1 MLLMDVNKLSAVN
14 FASMRKWLIFTIEN
28 LSDLDKRLAI
38 LANDF
43 DHAQVLT
50 DRYNEATGLY
60 LETSRFNLLAGFGAI
75 DIVSCPL
82 NDLESVIKCHD
93 WYFGFFSYELKFE
106 LFNLTDNGKN
116 ATIPF
121 PNLFFFRP
129 RFIIKTVGE
138 SNFVGYDSELDDEI
152 SAMVIVEKLK
162 EINFP
167 DDQEIK
173 PPVQLNQIVGQ
184 TDYFKAIKSL
194 QQHIGRGDIYEV
206 NYCMEFVAE
215 SVASSPQVLFS
226 NMMDLSP
233 MPFSAFLKNGEHY
246 VICASPERYLK
257 KCGDK
262 MISMPMKG
270 TSARGKQNAS
280 AVSGRVL
287 LEDSEKEQAENIMIT
302 DLVRNDLSKVA
313 KPGTVKV
320 DELCGIYAFP
330 GVYQMVSTVSCELK
344 GGVNWAEP
352 IRCSFPM
359 GSMTGAPKQ
368 RALELIDVYEKGSR
382 GLYSGAIGYIS
393 PERDYDF
400 NVVIRSLFLNKPKQK
415 ASFWVGSAITAQSN
429 AEDEYNECLLKA
441 NVLMKILNQ

>member
-1 MLLMDVNKLSAVN
+1 
-14 FASMRKWLIFTIEN
+14 MRKWLTFTIDN
-28 LSDLDKRLAI
+28 SSDLDKRLTM
-38 LANDF
+38 LANNF

-50 DRYNEATGLY
+50 DRYNEASGLY
-60 LETSRFNLLAGFGAI
+60 LEMSKFNVLAGLGAI
-75 DIVSCPL
+75 DIVSCPIK
-82 NDLESVIKCHD
+82 DLESVINCSD
-93 WYFGFFSYELKFE
+93 WYFGFFSYELKSK
-106 LFNLTDNGKN
+106 LFKLSGNGKI

-129 RFIIKTVGE
+129 RYIIKAIDDH
-138 SNFVGYDSELDDEI
+138 NYIGYDSELDDEN
-152 SAMVIVEKLK
+152 SALAIVEKLK
-162 EINFP
+162 KISLPNH
-167 DDQEIK
+167 QKIK
-173 PPVQLNQIVGQ
+173 PIVKLSQCVGQ
-184 TDYFKAIKSL
+184 TDYFKAVNAL

-215 SVASSPQVLFS
+215 FVASSPQMLFS

-257 KCGDK
+257 KSGNK

-270 TSARGKQNAS
+270 TSARGN
-280 AVSGRVL
+280 VNISGRVI
-287 LEDSEKEQAENIMIT
+287 LEDSAKEQAENVMIT
-302 DLVRNDLSKVA
+302 DLVRNDLSRVA

-320 DELCGIYAFP
+320 EELCGIYPFP
-330 GVYQMVSTVSCELK
+330 GIYQMVSTISCELK
-344 GGVNWAEP
+344 ENANWAEP

-368 RALELIDVYEKGSR
+368 RALELIDIFENGSR
-382 GLYSGAIGYIS
+382 GLYSGAIGYIT

-400 NVVIRSLFLNKPKQK
+400 NVVIRSLFLNRPKQK

-429 AEDEYNECLLKA
+429 PVDEYNECLLKA

>member
-1 MLLMDVNKLSAVN
+1 
-14 FASMRKWLIFTIEN
+14 MRKWLIFTIDN

-60 LETSRFNLLAGFGAI
+60 QETSRFNLLAGLGAI
-75 DIVSCPL
+75 DNVSCPI
-82 NDLESVIKCHD
+82 NDLESFIDCHD
-93 WYFGFFSYELKFE
+93 WYFGFFSYELKSE

-116 ATIPF
+116 VTIPF

-138 SNFVGYDSELDDEI
+138 SNYIGYDSELDDAI
-152 SAMVIVEKLK
+152 SAMAIVEKLN
-162 EINFP
+162 EINFS
-167 DDQEIK
+167 DHQEIK
-173 PPVQLNQIVGQ
+173 STVQLSQIVGQ
-184 TDYFKAIKSL
+184 TDYFKAIESL

-215 SVASSPQVLFS
+215 SVTTTPQMLFS

-257 KCGDK
+257 KSGNI
-262 MISMPMKG
+262 MTSMPMKG
-270 TSARGKQNAS
+270 TSARGKQSSLAD
-280 AVSGRVL
+280 SGRVL
-287 LEDSEKEQAENIMIT
+287 LEDSAKEQAENVMIT
-302 DLVRNDLSKVA
+302 DLVRNDLSRVA

-320 DELCGIYAFP
+320 EELCGIYPFP

-344 GGVNWAEP
+344 SGVNWAEP

-368 RALELIDVYEKGSR
+368 RALELIDVYEQGSR
-382 GLYSGAIGYIS
+382 GLYSGAIGYIT

-400 NVVIRSLFLNKPKQK
+400 NVVIRSLFLNRTEQE